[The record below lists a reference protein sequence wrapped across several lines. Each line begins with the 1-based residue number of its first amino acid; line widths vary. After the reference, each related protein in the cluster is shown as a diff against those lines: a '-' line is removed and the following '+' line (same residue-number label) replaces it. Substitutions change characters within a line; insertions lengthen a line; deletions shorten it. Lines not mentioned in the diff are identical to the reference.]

1 MKFTSPQ
8 VVIPIVHTVIF
19 FKFLHAFASTSFVSQ
34 FEKGEGGLS
43 RINLRL
49 RICNV
54 MLV

>member
-8 VVIPIVHTVIF
+8 VVIPVVHTVILF
-19 FKFLHAFASTSFVSQ
+19 NLLHVFASSSFVSQ
-34 FEKGEGGLS
+34 FEKGEGDLS